1 MGPTA
6 SLVTV
11 RPVIS
16 LASGGPPTVTSP
28 VYATVSPSLR
38 ALIFLPNDSLWCPA
52 PPAAHQPPPAKS
64 YRQAGSTGGP
74 SAWPDTRSPAS
85 LPRPSSQASRSAGC
99 PRTTTGG
106 LEVPAGP
113 IRYPCGAPSAQTRQ
127 HGASSR
133 PVKESATRASASAT
147 KSAGQSLGA

>member
-38 ALIFLPNDSLWCPA
+38 ALIFLPNDSSWCPA
-52 PPAAHQPPPAKS
+52 PPAARRRHRTRRLPPCGQHRGAVSLARYLQPGTAAAAEQPGQQRGGLPTHHDRGAGGVG
-64 YRQAGSTGGP
+64 RADPVPVRRALRPDQA
-74 SAWPDTRSPAS
+74 
-85 LPRPSSQASRSAGC
+85 AGC
-99 PRTTTGG
+99 V
-106 LEVPAGP
+106 VPSGE
-113 IRYPCGAPSAQTRQ
+113 RVGD
-127 HGASSR
+127 
-133 PVKESATRASASAT
+133 PV
-147 KSAGQSLGA
+147 Q